1 MKEQLALPMSPARA
15 QGEAAGAKCLETAE
29 KLTDF
34 DADGARVFILGL
46 LEGGAMRSEALVDA
60 AKVAGFKGHDDRC
73 FGPVFGVLARRGL
86 IRCVGYYM
94 RAKGHGTA
102 GGRIWER
109 VS

>member
-29 KLTDF
+29 KLTNF
-34 DADGARVFILGL
+34 DADGARAFILAAL
-46 LEGGAMRSEALVDA
+46 DEGPMRSEALVDV
-60 AKVAGFKGHDDRC
+60 AKAAGFRGHDDRC

-102 GGRIWER
+102 GGRAWEK
-109 VS
+109 V